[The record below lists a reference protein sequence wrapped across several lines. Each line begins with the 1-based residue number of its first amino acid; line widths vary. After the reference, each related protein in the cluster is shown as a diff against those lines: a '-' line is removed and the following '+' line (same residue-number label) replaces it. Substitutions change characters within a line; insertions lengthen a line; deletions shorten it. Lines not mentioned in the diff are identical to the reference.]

1 MAIPLRLAVLLAL
14 SFIGIQATSAIPSSE
29 ITSKSAQGLRLIQL
43 GEDLEPVWKT
53 DDEKEN
59 LIRSRTRFF
68 DIQAAEI
75 SYGEPAHH
83 ATVKSAIADISVKN
97 MQANLGTLTKF
108 HNRWYKSSTGA
119 AASKWI
125 LKTVKAIAA
134 GKPGVTAYAF
144 THPWAQSST
153 IVRFAGKNKAGPITI
168 ISAHMDSVGID
179 DKVDIMAARAPGADD
194 DGSGTVNLL
203 EAFRVLVR
211 AGFHPANPVEFHWYS
226 GEEAGMLGS
235 LAIAAKYKSEGIHVK
250 GDLHLDMTAF
260 TPPGTP
266 PVAALITDDTNP
278 ALTDFVAKLVRT
290 YTNLGVAR
298 SECGYACSDHT
309 IHTKHDTTNAPGFS
323 WPHTLEFTK
332 LAVAFAYEMA
342 T

>member
-59 LIRSRTRFF
+59 LIRSRTRF
-68 DIQAAEI
+68 
-75 SYGEPAHH
+75 
-83 ATVKSAIADISVKN
+83 SAIADISVKN

-298 SECGYACSDHT
+298 SECGYACSDHS
-309 IHTKHDTTNAPGFS
+309 S
-323 WPHTLEFTK
+323 WHEHGYP
-332 LAVAFAYEMA
+332 AAFPFEA
-342 T
+342 